1 VLFLLFLITSIGC
14 RIGLQDDYALIP
26 TVSGNSSISGTITK
40 SISPSMRANGQPAQN
55 AKVWLEQRPDLF
67 AFTDAEGEYV
77 ITGIPAGTFKIV
89 AKLSQGTTIFKIRSL
104 DTIVRPNDNSNSDLT
119 MVEARNLIKGTLKNE
134 DDSILTP
141 GTKLYLWGE
150 VFEVKENGSFETPPL
165 PDFQT
170 IAEAT
175 NEIILNFG
183 FPNQTKLPVTFGN
196 GGQAQFIEIYVPA
209 TPARAEQLPR
219 ASLININAAQN
230 IDGVIPKSE
239 CTIRAIIYPENP
251 QKIEWSAERGKL
263 GQTTIIS
270 STQQERTWTAPDE
283 AGIATITISV
293 TNSDKTVKASVQ
305 INVKG
310 LPTYTVSYSG
320 NGNNSGEVPVD
331 KQSYLTG
338 TQAIIAS
345 NSGNLV
351 KTGFTFSGWNTK
363 ADGTGR
369 NYLPG
374 EALQIGSQNLTLYAK
389 WIAENIQTY
398 SVSYFAN
405 GSTTG
410 TAPTDANK
418 YVAGST
424 VTVKTNSGN
433 LVKTGFTF
441 SGWNTKA
448 DGTGTTYAI
457 GATFAIGSADISLY
471 AKWVAET
478 VVNYTVTFN
487 ENGGAAAVNPD
498 KIVVKSGDAVASM
511 PTEPNKNGH
520 TFSGWNTKADGTG
533 TAFTGSTIVTADITV
548 YAIYSINKFT
558 LNYVAGQNG
567 SITGSTTQIIGYGSS
582 GSEVTAVP
590 ATGYKFTAWS
600 DGKTDNPRTD
610 ANVMANL
617 DVSASFSAINA
628 DVNANNK
635 FAFSENAGWINFS
648 TDHGKATAKLGEN
661 GYLSGFAWGENIGW
675 IKLSASSA
683 TAPFANNSS
692 SNWGINIASNGSL
705 SGFAWSENSG
715 WINFGVNN
723 GNASIDQQTG
733 ELSGFVWG
741 ENIGWIKLSGSAYK
755 VQFQL

>member
-1 VLFLLFLITSIGC
+1 MRIEKFFFTLFLLFLITSVGC
-14 RIGLQDDYALIP
+14 RIGLQDDDNLISA
-26 TVSGNSSISGTITK
+26 VSGNSSISGIITK
-40 SISPSMRANGQPAQN
+40 STSPSMRGNGQPAQN

-67 AFTDAEGEYV
+67 AFTDAEGKYI
-77 ITGIPAGTFKIV
+77 ITGIPAGSFKIV
-89 AKLSQGTTIFKIRSL
+89 AKLSQGTTIFKNRSL
-104 DTIVRPNDNSNSDLT
+104 DTAVRPNDNSNANL
-119 MVEARNLIKGTLKNE
+119 MLVEAKNIVKGTLKNE
-134 DDSILTP
+134 DGSNLAP

-150 VFEVKENGSFETPPL
+150 EFEVKEGGSFETPPL
-165 PDFQT
+165 PDSQT

-175 NEIILNFG
+175 NEIIVNFG
-183 FPNQTKLPVTFGN
+183 FPNQIKLPVTFGN
-196 GGQAQFIEIYVPA
+196 GGQTQLAEIYVPA
-209 TPARAEQLPR
+209 TPERAEQMPR
-219 ASLININAAQN
+219 ASLIRIDAAQS

-239 CTIRAIIYPENP
+239 CKIQAIIYPENP
-251 QKIEWSAERGKL
+251 QKIEWNAERGTL

-270 STQQERTWTAPDE
+270 SSQHERIWTAPDE
-283 AGIATITISV
+283 AGVATISISV

-320 NGNNSGEVPVD
+320 NGNDSGEIPVD
-331 KQSYLTG
+331 KQNYLTG
-338 TQAIIAS
+338 TQAIIAA
-345 NSGNLV
+345 NSGNLM
-351 KTGFTFSGWNTK
+351 
-363 ADGTGR
+363 
-369 NYLPG
+369 
-374 EALQIGSQNLTLYAK
+374 
-389 WIAENIQTY
+389 
-398 SVSYFAN
+398 
-405 GSTTG
+405 
-410 TAPTDANK
+410 
-418 YVAGST
+418 
-424 VTVKTNSGN
+424 
-433 LVKTGFTF
+433 KTGFTF

-457 GATFAIGSADISLY
+457 GATFAIGSADVSLY
-471 AKWVAET
+471 AKWVPET

-498 KIVVKSGDAVASM
+498 KVVVKSGDAVGSM
-511 PTEPNKNGH
+511 PTEPSKTGH

-533 TAFTGSTIVTADITV
+533 TAFTSSSIVTADITV

-558 LNYVAGQNG
+558 INYVAGQNG

-610 ANVMANL
+610 ANVLANL

-648 TDHGKATAKLGEN
+648 TEHGKATAKLGEN

-683 TAPFANNSS
+683 AAPFANNSS

-715 WINFGVNN
+715 WINFGANN

-741 ENIGWIKLSGSAYK
+741 ENIGWIKLSGSVYK
-755 VQFQL
+755 IQFQL